1 MYISQFKNTENIY
14 ALIYIDKDIRYSFNY
29 KVYQLFIYKYRGEK
43 YVHVKFKENYHHT
56 ILSLCE
62 IPKIF
67 RNLDTIQSF
76 YLEGIFGEG
85 Q

>member
-14 ALIYIDKDIRYSFNY
+14 ALRYSFNY
-29 KVYQLFIYKYRGEK
+29 KVYQLFIGEK
-43 YVHVKFKENYHHT
+43 YVHVKFKENYHHI

-67 RNLDTIQSF
+67 RNLDTIKSF
-76 YLEGIFGEG
+76 YLKGIFVEG

>member
-1 MYISQFKNTENIY
+1 MHLDI
-14 ALIYIDKDIRYSFNY
+14 ALIIRFTSCLY
-29 KVYQLFIYKYRGEK
+29 LYKYRGEK
-43 YVHVKFKENYHHT
+43 YVHVKFKENYHH
-56 ILSLCE
+56 IIHVLSLCE

-67 RNLDTIQSF
+67 RNLDTIKSF

>member
-1 MYISQFKNTENIY
+1 MHLDI
-14 ALIYIDKDIRYSFNY
+14 ALIIRFRPTNCLY
-29 KVYQLFIYKYRGEK
+29 IYKYRGEK
-43 YVHVKFKENYHHT
+43 YVHVKFKENYHHI

-67 RNLDTIQSF
+67 RNLDTIKSF
-76 YLEGIFGEG
+76 YLEGIFGKG

>member
-14 ALIYIDKDIRYSFNY
+14 ALRCSFNY

-43 YVHVKFKENYHHT
+43 YVHVKFKENYHH
-56 ILSLCE
+56 IIHVLSLCE

-67 RNLDTIQSF
+67 RNLDTIINHF
-76 YLEGIFGEG
+76 IWKEYLGRGNEIK
-85 Q
+85 

>member
-1 MYISQFKNTENIY
+1 MHLDIALIMLIIRFTSCLYINTE
-14 ALIYIDKDIRYSFNY
+14 
-29 KVYQLFIYKYRGEK
+29 G
-43 YVHVKFKENYHHT
+43 VKFKENYHHI

-67 RNLDTIQSF
+67 RNSDTIKSF
-76 YLEGIFGEG
+76 YLEGIFWEG

>member
-14 ALIYIDKDIRYSFNY
+14 ALRCSFNY

-67 RNLDTIQSF
+67 RNLDTIINHF
-76 YLEGIFGEG
+76 IWKEYLGRGNINEIK
-85 Q
+85 

>member
-14 ALIYIDKDIRYSFNY
+14 ALRYSFNHVNY

-43 YVHVKFKENYHHT
+43 CVHVKFKENYNHI

-67 RNLDTIQSF
+67 RNLDTIKSF

>member
-1 MYISQFKNTENIY
+1 MHLDI
-14 ALIYIDKDIRYSFNY
+14 ALIIRFTSCLY
-29 KVYQLFIYKYRGEK
+29 LGLYKYKGEK
-43 YVHVKFKENYHHT
+43 YVHVKFKENYHH
-56 ILSLCE
+56 IIHVLSLCE

-67 RNLDTIQSF
+67 RNLDTIKSF

>member
-14 ALIYIDKDIRYSFNY
+14 ALRYSFNYHDY

-43 YVHVKFKENYHHT
+43 YVHVKFKENYHHI

-67 RNLDTIQSF
+67 RNLDTIKSF

>member
-1 MYISQFKNTENIY
+1 MHLDI
-14 ALIYIDKDIRYSFNY
+14 ALIIRFTSCLYINTA
-29 KVYQLFIYKYRGEK
+29 RGEK
-43 YVHVKFKENYHHT
+43 YVHVKFKENYHHI

-67 RNLDTIQSF
+67 RNLDTIKSF